1 MCMEKVTPQ
10 RNLKELSAKQQIGLY
25 TILSKLRDEKNH
37 PFLSSDF
44 AREMQPLLL
53 IKDPAEYQQTI
64 GGILGALS
72 KNSLIEKISGDRDPL
87 WMLPE
92 DIHKNADKYKK
103 ELFPV
108 ITYWQK

>member
-1 MCMEKVTPQ
+1 MENDTPQ
-10 RNLKELSAKQQIGLY
+10 RNLKELSVKQQIGLY
-25 TILSKLRDEKNH
+25 TILNKLKDEKNH

-53 IKDPAEYQQTI
+53 IADPAEYQQTI
-64 GGILGALS
+64 GGILGSLS

-87 WMLPE
+87 WTLPK
-92 DIHKNADKYKK
+92 DIYDNAEKYKK

>member
-1 MCMEKVTPQ
+1 MEKDIPQ

-25 TILSKLRDEKNH
+25 TILNKLMDEKNH

-53 IKDPAEYQQTI
+53 VDDPAEYQQTI

-72 KNSLIEKISGDRDPL
+72 KNSLIEKISGDKDPL
-87 WMLPE
+87 WVLPM
-92 DIHKNADKYKK
+92 DIHENADHYKK

>member
-1 MCMEKVTPQ
+1 MENDIPQ
-10 RNLKELSAKQQIGLY
+10 RNIKELSAKQQIGLY
-25 TILSKLRDEKNH
+25 TILNKLIEEKNH

-44 AREMQPLLL
+44 SREMQSLLN
-53 IKDPAEYQQTI
+53 ISDPAEYQQTI

>member
-1 MCMEKVTPQ
+1 MEKEIPQ
-10 RNLKELSAKQQIGLY
+10 KNIKRLSTKQQIGLY
-25 TILSKLRDEKNH
+25 TILNKLRDEKNH

-44 AREMQPLLL
+44 AREMQVLLL
-53 IKDPAEYQQTI
+53 ISNPAEYQQTI

-72 KNSLIEKISGDRDPL
+72 KNSLIEKISGDKDPL
-87 WMLPE
+87 WVLPE
-92 DIHKNADKYKK
+92 YIHKNAEKYKK